1 MEMKLYVL
9 IFAIKF
15 NYVPNSKKAIW
26 AYHLLNIHW
35 AFKCLVLIIQQF
47 LYAWKTR
54 RNLLSQAMSQA
65 MHVPVTHLGHWMM
78 DKSCICHFVHV

>member
-35 AFKCLVLIIQQF
+35 AFKCLSAYNPAF
-47 LYAWKTR
+47 
-54 RNLLSQAMSQA
+54 
-65 MHVPVTHLGHWMM
+65 
-78 DKSCICHFVHV
+78 FVCLENP